1 MNIYPNAYYNYLAQR
16 KAAYQ
21 QQKQRILQKIKD
33 IYHAYNGVPG
43 YRTMQVY
50 LRREGI
56 VISRPTVHRY
66 MNRELGLLAV
76 VRRRKPNYCKGHA
89 HKVFPNLLQ
98 QNFTAEEINH
108 KWCTDFTYL
117 FLSNGSKRYNC
128 TIIDLHDRSV
138 VASITDKKITSDL
151 AIRTLQKAIQSQKPK
166 CQQLLLHS
174 DQGSQYTSQEFIDFC
189 ASQGIQQSMSKAGY
203 PYDNAPMERYYNTLK
218 NELIELHCYHTDEEL
233 TSSIEEF
240 AYGWYNHGRPHSY
253 NNYQTPYEARCR
265 S

>member
-43 YRTMQVY
+43 YRTMRVY
-50 LRREGI
+50 LGREGMR
-56 VISRPTVHRY
+56 ISRPTVHRY

-117 FLSNGSKRYNC
+117 FLSNGSKRY
-128 TIIDLHDRSV
+128 RGGAVPEFVQYS
-138 VASITDKKITSDL
+138 TDKHKWTTISADNPEQT
-151 AIRTLQKAIQSQKPK
+151 AICIYA
-166 CQQLLLHS
+166 
-174 DQGSQYTSQEFIDFC
+174 
-189 ASQGIQQSMSKAGY
+189 AGKEI
-203 PYDNAPMERYYNTLK
+203 AEREHLENIIKLFRA
-218 NELIELHCYHTDEEL
+218 DEKK
-233 TSSIEEF
+233 
-240 AYGWYNHGRPHSY
+240 
-253 NNYQTPYEARCR
+253 
-265 S
+265 

>member
-16 KAAYQ
+16 KVAYQ
-21 QQKQRILQKIKD
+21 QQKQQILQKIRD

-117 FLSNGSKRYNC
+117 FLSAR
-128 TIIDLHDRSV
+128 
-138 VASITDKKITSDL
+138 ASGYPSPPHI
-151 AIRTLQKAIQSQKPK
+151 QKAVPPPVPTLPYAPAR
-166 CQQLLLHS
+166 LLKS
-174 DQGSQYTSQEFIDFC
+174 
-189 ASQGIQQSMSKAGY
+189 
-203 PYDNAPMERYYNTLK
+203 
-218 NELIELHCYHTDEEL
+218 
-233 TSSIEEF
+233 
-240 AYGWYNHGRPHSY
+240 
-253 NNYQTPYEARCR
+253 
-265 S
+265 

>member
-1 MNIYPNAYYNYLAQR
+1 MIQNLKNC
-16 KAAYQ
+16 
-21 QQKQRILQKIKD
+21 
-33 IYHAYNGVPG
+33 
-43 YRTMQVY
+43 
-50 LRREGI
+50 
-56 VISRPTVHRY
+56 TVA
-66 MNRELGLLAV
+66 L
-76 VRRRKPNYCKGHA
+76 
-89 HKVFPNLLQ
+89 
-98 QNFTAEEINH
+98 

-189 ASQGIQQSMSKAGY
+189 ASQGSQQSMSKTGY
-203 PYDNAPMERYYNTLK
+203 PYDNAPMA
-218 NELIELHCYHTDEEL
+218 LHCYHTDEEL
-233 TSSIEEF
+233 TSSIEEI
-240 AYGWYNHGRPHSY
+240 AYGWYNHGRTHSY
-253 NNYQTPYEARCR
+253 NDYRTPYEARCH

>member
-1 MNIYPNAYYNYLAQR
+1 
-16 KAAYQ
+16 
-21 QQKQRILQKIKD
+21 
-33 IYHAYNGVPG
+33 
-43 YRTMQVY
+43 MQVY

-56 VISRPTVHRY
+56 VNSRPTAHRY

-76 VRRRKPNYCKGHA
+76 VRRRKPNYYKGHA

-98 QNFTAEEINH
+98 QNFTAEEINR

-128 TIIDLHDRSV
+128 TIIDLYDRSV

-151 AIRTLQKAIQSQKPK
+151 AIRTLRKAIQSQKPK
-166 CQQLLLHS
+166 CQQILLHS
-174 DQGSQYTSQEFIDFC
+174 DQGSQYTSQEFVDFC
-189 ASQGIQQSMSKAGY
+189 VSQGIQQSMSKAGF

-233 TSSIEEF
+233 TSSICC
-240 AYGWYNHGRPHSY
+240 GKLKL
-253 NNYQTPYEARCR
+253 
-265 S
+265 